1 MKRYLVSFTANTPI
15 CIHRLPTL
23 EATEE
28 SKIFR
33 NELHFTNE
41 EMVIQIYDNVVQYK
55 SFTGRNGLRIDVAL
69 DSLDIMSSVGKA
81 GAYADGMLS
90 FLVLATSSYATVV
103 KFDFAYEI
111 TPGVDKH
118 EYMRDFY
125 LEDIQPL
132 IQRKVSPNIYREIF
146 KAVAGHEDGMQG
158 ITTKREWHQY
168 TCLQTAVRWFRI
180 GIGAEDVV
188 DEYVCYWI
196 ALEALDNLLP
206 QDVTELPRA
215 KCAKCGYA
223 FDNCPD
229 CGQDPGIFATAS
241 PLYGIEKL
249 ARDTGLPAE
258 EFRKLRK
265 LRGKIF
271 HGGAALLVTRERD
284 ETPLVESIRTKT
296 PMVRNLLIYGLGEAL
311 RLSKEAVQQI
321 KEHEP
326 LKEGQTMRLRLKTH
340 IEHVGSTSV
349 TEMGYPSHPSIEVI
363 SHELKKIEPSGN
375 GRLTDSTW
383 SISLRLVNCR
393 IPENTK
399 TRTEIWSNVPTI
411 TGVGNLSFDVQRRD
425 K

>member
-23 EATEE
+23 EDTKEP
-28 SKIFR
+28 KIFC
-33 NELHFTNE
+33 NELHFTDE
-41 EMVIQIYDNVVQYK
+41 EMVIEIYDNIVQYK

-69 DSLDIMSSVGKA
+69 DSPDIISSVGKA
-81 GAYADGMLS
+81 GAYADAMLS
-90 FLVLATSSYATVV
+90 FLVLATSSYAAVV
-103 KFDFAYEI
+103 KFDFVYEI

-132 IQRKVSPNIYREIF
+132 IQRRVSPNIYGEIF
-146 KAVAGHEDGMQG
+146 NAAADHEDRMQS
-158 ITTKREWHQY
+158 IATKGEWHKY
-168 TCLQTAVRWFRI
+168 THFQTAVRWFRI
-180 GIGAEDVV
+180 GIGAEDIV

-196 ALEALDNLLP
+196 ALEALDDLLP
-206 QDVTELPRA
+206 RDITELPRA
-215 KCAKCGYA
+215 KCAKCEYV
-223 FDNCPD
+223 FDNCPN
-229 CGQDPGIFATAS
+229 CGEDPRIFATTS

-249 ARDTGLPAE
+249 ARDTGLPAK
-258 EFRKLRK
+258 EFRKLRE

-271 HGGAALLVTRERD
+271 HGGAAILVTRKRN
-284 ETPLVESIRTKT
+284 ETPLVESIRTKIPT
-296 PMVRNLLIYGLGEAL
+296 VRNLLIDGLGKAL
-311 RLSKEAVQQI
+311 KLSKDAVQQI
-321 KEHEP
+321 KEHEL

-375 GRLTDSTW
+375 GKLTDSTW
-383 SISLRLVNCR
+383 SISLRPVNCR

-399 TRTEIWSNVPTI
+399 IETEIRGNVPTI
-411 TGVGNLSFDVQRRD
+411 MGAGNLSFEVQTHG